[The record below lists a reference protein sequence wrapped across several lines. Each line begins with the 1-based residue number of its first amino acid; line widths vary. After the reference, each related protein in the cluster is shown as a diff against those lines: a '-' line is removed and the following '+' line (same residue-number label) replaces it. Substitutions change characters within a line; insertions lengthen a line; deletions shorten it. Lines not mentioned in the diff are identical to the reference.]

1 MAVKEIS
8 ERAQRVYKEAIVADM
23 LEALMPAK
31 DVGYFKKTVDA
42 GVTVI
47 HATLPWVTDD
57 LPAAINKIAQFM
69 KLVENTE
76 SAEMV
81 STVADID
88 NAKREGKL
96 AIIPGMQDSI
106 PFERDLDLVRIFH
119 KLGIRVM
126 MPAYSRQNYL
136 GAGCTEEVDHG
147 LTEQGRKAVKEWNR
161 LGILADVS
169 HCGDQTAI
177 DTAECSEAPIAIT
190 HSTPYTLV
198 EMNRA
203 KKDQTI
209 KTVAAK
215 GGVIGQVIM
224 SAFCERRDKMGTW
237 PTLSDF
243 VDIVDYLV
251 NLVGVDH
258 VGFGFDLVP
267 FWTAEEWNA
276 PAHMDVAA
284 HLVYPHKEPPFER
297 VYVQGFKDHS
307 DTIKIAE
314 ELVRRGYSDGD
325 IKKILGGNWLRLLRE
340 VWK

>member
-1 MAVKEIS
+1 
-8 ERAQRVYKEAIVADM
+8 M

-31 DVGYFKKTVDA
+31 DVGYFKKAADG
-42 GVTVI
+42 GVTAI

-76 SAEMV
+76 NTEMV
-81 STVADID
+81 STAADIEKV
-88 NAKREGKL
+88 KREGKL

-136 GAGCTEEVDHG
+136 GAGCVEEIDYG
-147 LTEQGRKAVKEWNR
+147 LTAQGKKAVKEWNK

-169 HCGDQTAI
+169 HCGNQTAI
-177 DTAECSEAPIAIT
+177 DTAECSEVPIAIT
-190 HSTPYTLV
+190 HATPSTLV

-203 KKDQTI
+203 KSDAAI
-209 KTVAAK
+209 KAVAAK
-215 GGVIGQVIM
+215 GGVIGQVVM

-237 PTLSDF
+237 PTLVDF
-243 VDIVDYLV
+243 VDVIDYLV
-251 NLVGVDH
+251 NLVGIDH
-258 VGFGFDLVP
+258 VGLGLDLVP
-267 FWTAEEWNA
+267 FWTAKEWDA
-276 PAHMDVAA
+276 PEHMDVAA
-284 HLVYPHKEPPFER
+284 GLVYPHKEPPFER
-297 VYVQGFKDHS
+297 VYVQGFNGIQ
-307 DTIKIAE
+307 DTIKITE
-314 ELVRRGYSDGD
+314 ELVTRGYSDDD
-325 IKKILGGNWLRLLRE
+325 IKKILGGNWLRLLKQ